1 VAGTRENPQI
11 VGQACYF
18 IDPSTNLAETAFIVS
33 PQWQGCGLGAAMQQR
48 MTEHAKARGVR
59 GFVAEIMS
67 INAHMIK
74 LANTVSSTV
83 QVQSDG
89 TTVKVTA
96 LF

>member
-1 VAGTRENPQI
+1 VAATGPRENPQI

-33 PQWQGCGLGAAMQQR
+33 PEWQ
-48 MTEHAKARGVR
+48 RGVR

-67 INAHMIK
+67 TNDAMIR
-74 LANTVSSTV
+74 LAQGGWSSVSTESMGSTV
-83 QVQSDG
+83 R
-89 TTVKVTA
+89 VTA